1 MDKEIELS
9 FKSNFLDIEV
19 LPAPEGE
26 DNTIQKFLLLISKN
40 QTCISSSKA
49 KGVRDNIIHWL

>member
-1 MDKEIELS
+1 MSNSPFLIGLVVHEMDKEIKLS
-9 FKSNFLDIEV
+9 FKSSFLDIEV

-40 QTCISSSKA
+40 
-49 KGVRDNIIHWL
+49 

>member
-9 FKSNFLDIEV
+9 FKSNFFDIEV

-40 QTCISSSKA
+40 
-49 KGVRDNIIHWL
+49 